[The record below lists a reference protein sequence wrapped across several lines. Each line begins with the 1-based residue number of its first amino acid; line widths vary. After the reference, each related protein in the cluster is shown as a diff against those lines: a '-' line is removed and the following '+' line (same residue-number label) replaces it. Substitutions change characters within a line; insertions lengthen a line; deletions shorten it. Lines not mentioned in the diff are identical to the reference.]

1 MLRDSSKCVSNGRIH
16 LQVCLKA
23 RSSNWILGE
32 YMTGEGVEEIRGGG
46 REGGEEGRG
55 GGSGRK
61 EGGKGECELI
71 LKSESSG
78 EGDKLPRSACSEAKH
93 LGS

>member
-1 MLRDSSKCVSNGRIH
+1 MYDRRRGRGN
-16 LQVCLKA
+16 QRRKG
-23 RSSNWILGE
+23 RRRRRKRGRNWKK
-32 YMTGEGVEEIRGGG
+32 GV
-46 REGGEEGRG
+46 REGRMREEREKGE
-55 GGSGRK
+55 
-61 EGGKGECELI
+61 GECEMI